1 VGLVLSSLLV
11 LVADFPWGDLQ
22 NHSDWGRVGWIPF
35 VSPPY
40 RLRDIVLNAILCAP
54 LGGFAGRMFRW
65 PLSSAFLLALVLSL
79 TGEWT
84 QIYSH
89 TRFPSATDVACN
101 VAGAVIAAAF
111 TRRLRPVPNRLDGL

>member
-1 VGLVLSSLLV
+1 LLLSCLLV

-22 NHSDWGRVGWIPF
+22 SHSHWGRVGWIPF

-40 RLRDIVLNAILCAP
+40 RLRDIALNTILCAP

-65 PLSSAFLLALVLSL
+65 PLSTAFLLALVLSL
-79 TGEWT
+79 AGEWA

-101 VAGAVIAAAF
+101 VAGALLAAALAP
-111 TRRLRPVPNRLDGL
+111 RIGRPVT